1 MRIFGHLLAQDDTA
15 HAPMLREA
23 HDGFGV
29 PDTGDLEFVLQCF
42 LE

>member
-1 MRIFGHLLAQDDTA
+1 MRILSHLLAQDDTA
-15 HAPMLREA
+15 RAPMLRKT

-29 PDTGDLEFVLQCF
+29 PDIEDLEFVLQCF